1 MRRAKPQPDQDD
13 PPQAPSDPDK
23 LLTHLRAHIQP
34 EETGRIDGQ
43 RGVPEPTAETYGKV
57 ENEIIQAVQQARSAA
72 VQDLQRDLSALDQR
86 LKAENLDTRIEELGD
101 TLSSVEA
108 RQATLRANRGSE
120 VRETHRQY
128 SERQDAI
135 TTFRERHRLERPA
148 FVPGAGDKWVTLGFL
163 AVLFLLETV
172 LNGVLLARLD
182 TGGFTGGII
191 MAAGISLVNLV
202 VPCFLFAPWLRQLTH
217 RNWGR
222 KALGVLGLPT
232 YLLLFLPFNLAVA
245 HYREAPSSEA
255 ISNLI
260 SDPFSLPE
268 FASWLLFLLGFLF
281 SVFAL
286 IDGLKMA
293 DPYPRYGKLQAE
305 LDAKRNLF
313 LDTQKRVLES
323 LEEERKEL
331 RNEVAS
337 KRRAV
342 RYAPEEH
349 NSLVTDRRNRTSL
362 FQDTLA
368 RIEQVAQTLLAE
380 YRNANEATRSSAV
393 PVHFKQQWNI
403 DSDVRIEPSR
413 FDYID
418 EEAGKR
424 KVADPLDRSESA
436 EDALDSG
443 FKQIREEISGLSTQQ
458 PSFIAS

>member
-1 MRRAKPQPDQDD
+1 M
-13 PPQAPSDPDK
+13 
-23 LLTHLRAHIQP
+23 TFLRERIQP
-34 EETGRIDGQ
+34 EETGRLDGQ

-57 ENEIIQAVQQARSAA
+57 ENEIIQAVQQARSTA

-86 LKAENLDTRIEELGD
+86 LKTENLDTRIEELGD

-108 RQATLRANRGSE
+108 RQATLRANLGSE

-128 SERQDAI
+128 LERQDAI
-135 TTFRERHRLERPA
+135 TTFCGRHRLEQPA
-148 FVPGAGDKWVTLGFL
+148 FVPGGGAKVLTFGFL
-163 AVLFLLETV
+163 AVLFLVETV
-172 LNGVLLARLD
+172 LNGALLARLE
-182 TGGFTGGII
+182 TGGFMGGIT
-191 MAAGISLVNLV
+191 MAAGISLVNLA

-217 RNWGR
+217 RKGRR
-222 KALGVLGLPT
+222 KALGMLGLAT
-232 YLLLFLPFNLAVA
+232 YLLLFFPFNLAVA

-268 FASWLLFLLGFLF
+268 FASWLLFLLGFVF

-286 IDGLKMA
+286 LDGLKMA
-293 DPYPRYGKLQAE
+293 DPYPRFGKLQAV
-305 LDAKRNLF
+305 LDAKRSLF

-337 KRRAV
+337 KRRTV

-349 NSLVTDRRNRTSL
+349 NSLVTDRRNRISL
-362 FQDTLA
+362 FLDTLD
-368 RIEQVAQTLLAE
+368 RIEQVARTLLAE

-393 PVHFKQQWNI
+393 PLHFREKWNI
-403 DSDVRIEPSR
+403 DKDVRIEPSR
-413 FDYID
+413 FDYIE

-424 KVADPLDRSESA
+424 KVAQPLDRSESA
-436 EDALDSG
+436 EDALNNA
-443 FKQIREEISGLSTQQ
+443 FKQIREEISGLSTQ
-458 PSFIAS
+458 